1 MAAAVYVDQCNA
13 TFPSNPDID
22 GDGVLSSFV
31 IMAFVTVVAAVV
43 HVYTPS
49 KPLRTS
55 LKEWLEGEEP
65 TTAGDLDNT
74 PHSTTRLWWHT
85 LAGSLIDPLCD
96 IQTMTGVG
104 IVVAGLSQYSS
115 TTAYDRALVYNYW
128 NITLLSIWT
137 SISDG
142 FETVAE
148 KSFRTASAHDRWG
161 FVRTQVRRSAI
172 LVSLVLG
179 LINNIRLTLDDS
191 WDSET
196 SGLCFRYNDYSSRNS
211 QWFWIAGLCLLTAR
225 TAVEILFPKA
235 TLALDRVDEWAS
247 RSERWLIRRTRQA
260 WGDVSA
266 VPMSVSGVQKNG
278 GFVQSCLSFLL
289 TLGWAICVIF
299 WWLLRQ
305 FLATWAVG
313 VGTPAVTA
321 VANSAF
327 LAWNM
332 EDVISTKAL
341 NIPLAIDSGPPWG
354 FGQVLPMVLLLAV
367 LLTGLDAARE
377 ADVEAE
383 EHEKKARSASST
395 GGESEENL
403 ILGALS
409 SNASADASGLQHP
422 VPAHAARHFQPQG
435 VQYRRSFPVRIA

>member
-1 MAAAVYVDQCNA
+1 
-13 TFPSNPDID
+13 
-22 GDGVLSSFV
+22 
-31 IMAFVTVVAAVV
+31 MAFVTVVTVVAAVV

-55 LKEWLEGEEP
+55 LKEWLQGEEP
-65 TTAGDLDNT
+65 TTADELDD
-74 PHSTTRLWWHT
+74 PPRSTTRLWWHT

-96 IQTMTGVG
+96 IQTITGVG
-104 IVVAGLSQYSS
+104 IVVAGLSQYQS

-179 LINNIRLTLDDS
+179 LVNNVSLTLDEQ
-191 WDSET
+191 WNSET
-196 SGLCFRYNDYSSRNS
+196 SGLCFRYNDFSSRNI

-225 TAVEILFPKA
+225 TAVEIAFPKV

-266 VPMSVSGVQKNG
+266 VPMSISGVQKRG
-278 GFVQSCLSFLL
+278 GFVQSCFSALL
-289 TLGWAICVIF
+289 TLSWAICVIF

-321 VANSAF
+321 IANSAF
-327 LAWNM
+327 LVWNM
-332 EDVISTKAL
+332 EDVISTKVL

-367 LLTGLDAARE
+367 LLNGLDAARE

-383 EHEKKARSASST
+383 EHEKKARSASSA

-403 ILGALS
+403 ILGALDF
-409 SNASADASGLQHP
+409 NAAADASGLQHP
-422 VPAHAARHFQPQG
+422 VPAHPASHFQPEG
-435 VQYRRSFPVRIA
+435 LQYRRSFPVRIA